1 MLPATVSTSNITMGS
16 LGRPETVR
24 GDGSR
29 PSDAG
34 RSTWSSLRLLQ
45 RARHGHSSALNRLFE
60 RNLGPVMRWA
70 HGRLPQWARTAADT
84 ADLVQDAMLQTF
96 RRLNGFEVRG
106 PRALQAYLRQAVQN
120 RINDEMRR
128 IGRRGVMRE
137 LPADVAGS
145 ERSPLD
151 AAVAAETTERY
162 KAALMRLSSS
172 DRELIVGRFELGFTY
187 EQLAL
192 AFDRS
197 SPDSAR
203 MAVQRALMRLTGEL
217 RRG

>member
-1 MLPATVSTSNITMGS
+1 MSSIGP
-16 LGRPETVR
+16 PETVS
-24 GDGSR
+24 GDTSR
-29 PSDAG
+29 PAEAG
-34 RSTWSSLRLLQ
+34 RSTWSSLRLFQ
-45 RARHGHSSALNRLFE
+45 RAKGGHASALNRLFQ
-60 RNLGPVMRWA
+60 RNLAPVMRWA
-70 HGRLPQWARTAADT
+70 HGRLPKWARTVSDT

-120 RINDEMRR
+120 RINDELRR

-137 LPADVAGS
+137 LPVHLAGADG
-145 ERSPLD
+145 SPLD
-151 AAVAAETTERY
+151 AAVAAETSERY
-162 KAALMRLSSS
+162 KTALMQLSRG
-172 DRELIVGRFELGFTY
+172 DRELIVGRFELGLSY

-192 AFDRS
+192 ACDRS

-203 MAVQRALMRLTGEL
+203 MAVQRALVRLTDEL